1 MVETG
6 RRNISEGSAF
16 ASPTCSIANAFNY
29 ATSDYC
35 LGDTTAVGSY
45 PDGASY
51 YGALDMAG
59 NVMEWASDWFDGNYY
74 SISPASNPTG
84 PATGTMKVRRGAAGA
99 THPGARGWLTAT
111 SQPLRPRSVTKTV
124 FGARRRLKI
133 EGALIFD
140 SPPGVIRK
148 IVNIYEPP
156 KGWFININDPPIGTR
171 NVISCL

>member
-84 PATGTMKVRRGAAGA
+84 PATGT
-99 THPGARGWLTAT
+99 
-111 SQPLRPRSVTKTV
+111 
-124 FGARRRLKI
+124 
-133 EGALIFD
+133 
-140 SPPGVIRK
+140 
-148 IVNIYEPP
+148 
-156 KGWFININDPPIGTR
+156 R